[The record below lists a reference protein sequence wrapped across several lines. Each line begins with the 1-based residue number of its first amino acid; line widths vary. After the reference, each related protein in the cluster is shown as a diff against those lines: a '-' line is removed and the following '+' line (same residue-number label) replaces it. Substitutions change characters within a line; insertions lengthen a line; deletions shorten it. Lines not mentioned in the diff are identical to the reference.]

1 MTLQKVFIPY
11 GGYWSSPFCRWQGA
25 LAQEHSLKLLATTAL
40 AALDARQ
47 MAVTSFDGVVLGQ
60 TVTQAHDFYGAPWV
74 AAMMGVPGITGPT
87 ISQACATSARV
98 LSVAAAEIET
108 EFSECL
114 LGLTCDR
121 TSNGPHIL
129 YPDPGGFGGKG
140 QAEDPV
146 WDNFNYD
153 PYAKSAMIQ
162 TAENVAQE
170 AGITREEQDEVA
182 LLRHEQYQDAL
193 SDDRAFQRRFM
204 VSANVG
210 RKKKA
215 VAIEADEGVF
225 PTTKEGLAKLQPV
238 LDGGTV
244 TFGTQTHPA
253 DGNAGIVLTTRD
265 RAHSMGRDNVSIQVL
280 GFGSARAKKGYMG
293 MATVP
298 AAQRALQQSD
308 IELGDVTAFK
318 THNPF
323 AVNDIYFCRELG
335 IAAAKC
341 NRFGSPLIYGH
352 PQGPTGTRVIVEL
365 IEELVLRGGGYGLF
379 SGCAGGDSAM
389 AVAIKVN

>member
-1 MTLQKVFIPY
+1 M
-11 GGYWSSPFCRWQGA
+11 
-25 LAQEHSLKLLATTAL
+25 
-40 AALDARQ
+40 
-47 MAVTSFDGVVLGQ
+47 VLGH

-74 AAMMGVPGITGPT
+74 AAMIGTPGITGPV

-98 LSVAAAEIET
+98 VAVAAAEIET
-108 EFSECL
+108 ESSECL

-140 QAEDPV
+140 KAEDPV

-153 PYAKSAMIQ
+153 PYAKSSMIQ
-162 TAENVAQE
+162 TAENVARE
-170 AGITREEQDEVA
+170 AGITREEQDQVA

-193 SDDRAFQRRFM
+193 ADDRAFQRRFM
-204 VSANVG
+204 VPAKVDH
-210 RKKKA
+210 KKKA
-215 VAIEADEGVF
+215 VAIEADEGVY

-238 LDGGTV
+238 LDRGTV

-265 RAHSMGRDNVSIQVL
+265 RAHSMGRDNITIQVL

-298 AAQRALQQSD
+298 AARRALEQSD

-335 IAAAKC
+335 IATETC

-352 PQGPTGTRVIVEL
+352 PQGPTGTRVIAEL
-365 IEELVLRGGGYGLF
+365 IEELVIRGGGYGLF
-379 SGCAGGDSAM
+379 SGCAGGDTAM
-389 AVAIKVN
+389 AVAVKVN